1 MTLLLVLVAIALL
14 IWIVL
19 DALARRLRG
28 ALAVRIHSQVR
39 SGGPRGP
46 AATAPPT
53 TDRLV
58 ACAACGVRVPAAR
71 AIPAGGGRV
80 WCSEACRRQAAAAS

>member
-1 MTLLLVLVAIALL
+1 VTRLLVLVALAVV

-19 DALARRLRG
+19 NALLRWLRG
-28 ALAVRIHSQVR
+28 ALAARIQSQVR
-39 SGGPRGP
+39 GGQRGP
-46 AATAPPT
+46 AAAPPRT

-58 ACAACGVRVPAAR
+58 PCATCGVRVPAAR